1 MHAKEDIRIE
11 IGSNENQRMIQD
23 RMVQKLL
30 GDIRKRGNNWQ
41 EIEMVKTEKKRE
53 WRLYVHQPI

>member
-41 EIEMVKTEKKRE
+41 EIEMVKIKKKRE

>member
-1 MHAKEDIRIE
+1 
-11 IGSNENQRMIQD
+11 MIQD